1 MHAMLNSSV
10 RVSARAASRSR
21 LTSSAAHAT
30 RTLATVSDSA
40 TPVQHGTSGSSS
52 HKVVVIGGGS
62 AGMAVSHQLIRSG
75 GFTQDDIA
83 IVDPSEWHHYQ
94 PGWTLV
100 GGGLKDKRDLRRPLA
115 SLLDPQLKH
124 YASAVDEFTPEQN
137 QITLANG
144 DKIAYDQLVV
154 VPGLSINYDAIK
166 GLPEALADS
175 SSLVSTIYGYNTC
188 DKVFDTISKLKS
200 GKAIFTQPAGVIKC
214 AGAPQKA
221 MWLALDH
228 WKNQG
233 LYNPAD
239 PSNSPISIDFAT
251 GLPVMFGV
259 PKYSERLN
267 ELRQQRGVGGLFEHD
282 LVAIEGNTAV
292 FARPN
297 GAEQVRK
304 QFDLLHV
311 TPKMGPLAV
320 IKKSPLADGAGFVD
334 VDQET
339 TRHKR
344 FDNVWSIGDASS
356 LPTSKTAAAITA
368 EAPVLVRNLGQALQ
382 GKEPDAA
389 YDGYTSCPLLTEYG
403 KVMLAEF
410 KYGGKPKETFGNL
423 FGIDQG
429 VPRKAFYHL
438 KKDFFPWVY
447 YNSYVKGTWG
457 GPKGFS
463 LSAAPFSPEAVA
475 GKRSFSSSSSS
486 PLKSGVPGSR
496 RGFATSSVGLR
507 NTPARRPRDPLDASP
522 DATRHTLPSGETF
535 IVRPPPSSTPA
546 RTTIYQRQPLL
557 HAQPAEDASSLP
569 PALRPRSRFA
579 ATHPD
584 VDTAITP
591 DQIASIQRLRA
602 QDPITYTKT
611 KLAKQFNCS
620 PLFVSIVAP
629 LPKEVRKVKK
639 QQDELKKSSWGL
651 NKRVARA
658 EREERRLLW

>member
-1 MHAMLNSSV
+1 MHAMLKKSLTAT
-10 RVSARAASRSR
+10 ARASRSCY
-21 LTSSAAHAT
+21 TAGAA
-30 RTLATVSDSA
+30 RTLATVSDS
-40 TPVQHGTSGSSS
+40 PVQHTASGSSS
-52 HKVVVIGGGS
+52 HKVVIIGGGS

-75 GFTQDDIA
+75 AFSQDDIA
-83 IVDPSEWHHYQ
+83 VVDPSEWHHYQ

-115 SLLDPQLKH
+115 SLLDSKLRH
-124 YASAVDEFTPEQN
+124 YTSPVDSFAPEQN
-137 QITLANG
+137 HITLANG
-144 DKIAYDQLVV
+144 NRIAYDQLVV
-154 VPGLSINYDAIK
+154 VPGLSINYDQIK
-166 GLPEALADS
+166 GLPEALQDS

-188 DKVFDTISKLKS
+188 DKVFDTINKLKS

-228 WKNQG
+228 WKKAG
-233 LYNPAD
+233 LYNPTDSAK
-239 PSNSPISIDFAT
+239 SAIKIDFAT

-259 PKYSERLN
+259 PKYSEKLN
-267 ELRQQRGVGGLFEHD
+267 ELRKQRGVEGLFEHD
-282 LVAIEGNTAV
+282 LVAIEGNEAV
-292 FARPN
+292 FARPG

-320 IKKSPLADGAGFVD
+320 IKNSALADGAGFVD
-334 VDQET
+334 VDQGS

-344 FDNVWSIGDASS
+344 FDNIWSIGDASS

-368 EAPVLVRNLGQALQ
+368 EAPVLVRNLAQALE
-382 GKEPDAA
+382 GKEADAV

-410 KYGGKPKETFGNL
+410 KYGGQPKETFGNL
-423 FGIDQG
+423 FGIDQSE
-429 VPRKAFYHL
+429 PRKAFYHL

-447 YNSYVKGTWG
+447 YNSYVKGTWS

-463 LSAAPFSPEAVA
+463 FSAAPISPEAVA
-475 GKRSFSSSSSS
+475 GKRSFSTNASRGF
-486 PLKSGVPGSR
+486 PVSR
-496 RGFATSSVGLR
+496 RSFSTTTVGLR

-535 IVRPPPSSTPA
+535 IVRPPPTASPV
-546 RTTIYQRQPLL
+546 RTTVYQAQPLL
-557 HAQPAEDASSLP
+557 SAVPTNDTSNLP
-569 PALRPRSRFA
+569 PALRPRSKLTQRS
-579 ATHPD
+579 D
-584 VDTAITP
+584 AITSE
-591 DQIASIQRLRA
+591 QIATIQRLRKE
-602 QDPITYTKT
+602 DPITYTKT
-611 KLAKQFNCS
+611 KLAKKFKCS

-629 LPKEVRKVKK
+629 LPESVKMVKK
-639 QQDELKKSSWGL
+639 QQEDLKKASWGL

>member
-1 MHAMLNSSV
+1 MHAMLKSGLST
-10 RVSARAASRSR
+10 AAKVSRSR
-21 LTSSAAHAT
+21 FTAGAV
-30 RTLATVSDSA
+30 RTLATVSDS
-40 TPVQHGTSGSSS
+40 PVQHGASGSSS

-75 GFTQDDIA
+75 AFSRDDIA

-115 SLLDPQLKH
+115 SLLDPKLKH
-124 YASAVDEFTPEQN
+124 YASSVDTFAPDQN

-144 DKIAYDQLVV
+144 NTIAYDQLVV
-154 VPGLSINYDAIK
+154 VPGLSINYDTIK
-166 GLPEALADS
+166 GLPKALADS
-175 SSLVSTIYGYNTC
+175 HSLVSTIYGYNTC
-188 DKVFDTISKLKS
+188 DKVFDTILKLKS

-221 MWLALDH
+221 MWLALDL
-228 WKNQG
+228 WKKDG
-233 LYNPAD
+233 LYNSAD

-267 ELRQQRGVGGLFEHD
+267 ELRQQRGVEGLFEHD

-292 FARPN
+292 FNRPN

-320 IKKSPLADGAGFVD
+320 IKNSPLADGAGFVD
-334 VDQET
+334 VDQGT

-368 EAPVLVRNLGQALQ
+368 EAPVLVRNLGQALE

-410 KYGGKPKETFGNL
+410 KYGGQPKETFGSL

-429 VPRKAFYHL
+429 VPRRAFYHL
-438 KKDFFPWVY
+438 KKDLFPWVY
-447 YNSYVKGTWG
+447 YNSYVKGTWS

-463 LSAAPFSPEAVA
+463 FLAAPISPEAVA
-475 GKRSFSSSSSS
+475 GKRSFSSLSNSRNSNTI
-486 PLKSGVPGSR
+486 PGSR

-522 DATRHTLPSGETF
+522 DATRHTLPTGETF
-535 IVRPPPSSTPA
+535 IVRPPPTATPV
-546 RTTIYQRQPLL
+546 RSTIYQPQPLL
-557 HAQPAEDASSLP
+557 NAQPSSPADESSLP
-569 PALRPRSRFA
+569 PALRPRSHCA
-579 ATHPD
+579 SSQNKSS
-584 VDTAITP
+584 AITP
-591 DQIASIQRLRA
+591 KQIAEIQRLRK
-602 QDPITYTKT
+602 QDPIVNTKS
-611 KLAKQFNCS
+611 KLAQMFNCS
-620 PLFVSIVAP
+620 PLFISIVAP
-629 LPKEVRKVKK
+629 LPKAVKQVKK
-639 QQDELKKSSWGL
+639 QQDDLKKQSWGL

>member
-1 MHAMLNSSV
+1 MHAMLKSGLSTTAKV
-10 RVSARAASRSR
+10 SRSR
-21 LTSSAAHAT
+21 FTVGAA
-30 RTLATVSDSA
+30 RTLATVSDS
-40 TPVQHGTSGSSS
+40 PVQHGASGSSS

-62 AGMAVSHQLIRSG
+62 AGMAVSHQLVRSG
-75 GFTQDDIA
+75 AFAQDDVA

-115 SLLDPQLKH
+115 SLLDPKLKH
-124 YASAVDEFTPEQN
+124 YVSAVDTFAPEQN
-137 QITLANG
+137 KITLANG
-144 DKIAYDQLVV
+144 NTVAYDQLVV
-154 VPGLSINYDAIK
+154 VPGLSINYDDIK

-228 WKNQG
+228 WKKAG

-239 PSNSPISIDFAT
+239 PANSPISIDFAT

-267 ELRQQRGVGGLFEHD
+267 ELRQQRGVEGLFEHD

-292 FARPN
+292 FNRPN

-320 IKKSPLADGAGFVD
+320 IKNSPLADGAGFVD
-334 VDQET
+334 VDQGT

-368 EAPVLVRNLGQALQ
+368 EAPVLVRNLGQALE

-410 KYGGKPKETFGNL
+410 KYGGQPKETFGSL

-429 VPRKAFYHL
+429 VPRKAFYYL

-447 YNSYVKGTWG
+447 YNSYVKGTWS
-457 GPKGFS
+457 GPQGFS
-463 LSAAPFSPEAVA
+463 FSAAPISPEAVA
-475 GKRSFSSSSSS
+475 GKRTFLSLSTSST
-486 PLKSGVPGSR
+486 PGSR

-522 DATRHTLPSGETF
+522 DATRHTLPTGETF
-535 IVRPPPSSTPA
+535 IVRPSPSAAPVRS
-546 RTTIYQRQPLL
+546 TIYQPQPLL
-557 HAQPAEDASSLP
+557 TAQPASDTSSLP
-569 PALRPRSRFA
+569 PALRPRSHRA
-579 ATHPD
+579 SQANKG
-584 VDTAITP
+584 VITP
-591 DQIASIQRLRA
+591 EQIAEIQRLRK
-602 QDPITYTKT
+602 QDPITNTKS
-611 KLAKQFNCS
+611 KLAQQFNCS
-620 PLFVSIVAP
+620 PLFISIVAP
-629 LPKEVRKVKK
+629 LPKAVRQVKK
-639 QQDELKKSSWGL
+639 QQDDLKKQSWGL

>member
-1 MHAMLNSSV
+1 MHAMLKSGLST
-10 RVSARAASRSR
+10 AAKVSRSR
-21 LTSSAAHAT
+21 FTAGAV
-30 RTLATVSDSA
+30 RTLATVSDSS
-40 TPVQHGTSGSSS
+40 VQHGASGSSS

-75 GFTQDDIA
+75 AFARDDIA

-115 SLLDPQLKH
+115 SLLDPKLKH
-124 YASAVDEFTPEQN
+124 YASAVDTFAPDQN
-137 QITLANG
+137 KITLANG
-144 DKIAYDQLVV
+144 NTIAYDQLIV
-154 VPGLSINYDAIK
+154 VPGLSINYDTIK

-188 DKVFDTISKLKS
+188 DKVFDTILKLKS

-221 MWLALDH
+221 MWLALDL
-228 WKNQG
+228 WKKDG
-233 LYNPAD
+233 LYNSAD

-267 ELRQQRGVGGLFEHD
+267 ELRQQRGVEGLFEHD

-292 FARPN
+292 FNRPN

-320 IKKSPLADGAGFVD
+320 IKNSPLADGAGFVD
-334 VDQET
+334 VDQGT

-368 EAPVLVRNLGQALQ
+368 EAPVLVRNLGQALE

-410 KYGGKPKETFGNL
+410 KYGGQPKETFGSL
-423 FGIDQG
+423 FGIDQS
-429 VPRKAFYHL
+429 VPRRAFYHL
-438 KKDFFPWVY
+438 KKDLFPWVY
-447 YNSYVKGTWG
+447 YNSYVKGTWS

-463 LSAAPFSPEAVA
+463 FTAAPISPEAVA
-475 GKRSFSSSSSS
+475 GKRSFSSVSNSRNSNTI
-486 PLKSGVPGSR
+486 PGSR

-522 DATRHTLPSGETF
+522 DATRHTLPTGETF
-535 IVRPPPSSTPA
+535 IVRPPPTATPV
-546 RTTIYQRQPLL
+546 RSTIYQPQPLL
-557 HAQPAEDASSLP
+557 NAQPSSPADESSLP
-569 PALRPRSRFA
+569 PALRPRSHCA
-579 ATHPD
+579 SSQNKSS
-584 VDTAITP
+584 AITP
-591 DQIASIQRLRA
+591 KQIAEIQRLRK
-602 QDPITYTKT
+602 QDPIVNTKS
-611 KLAKQFNCS
+611 KLAQRFNCS
-620 PLFVSIVAP
+620 PLFISIVAP
-629 LPKEVRKVKK
+629 LPKAVKQVKK
-639 QQDELKKSSWGL
+639 QQDDLKKQSWGL

>member
-1 MHAMLNSSV
+1 MHAMLKTSLSTAAS
-10 RVSARAASRSR
+10 RASRSR
-21 LTSSAAHAT
+21 VAGAA
-30 RTLATVSDSA
+30 RTLATVSDS
-40 TPVQHGTSGSSS
+40 PVQHSASGSSS

-75 GFTQDDIA
+75 AFAQDDIA

-100 GGGLKDKRDLRRPLA
+100 GGGLKDKRDLRRPLT
-115 SLLDPQLKH
+115 SLLDPKLKH
-124 YASAVDEFTPEQN
+124 YASAVDTFAPEQN

-144 DKIAYDQLVV
+144 NKIAYDQLVV

-166 GLPEALADS
+166 GLPEALADP

-228 WKNQG
+228 WKNTG

-239 PSNSPISIDFAT
+239 VASSPISIDFAT

-267 ELRQQRGVGGLFEHD
+267 ELRKERGVDGLFEHD

-311 TPKMGPLAV
+311 TPKMGPLSV
-320 IKKSPLADGAGFVD
+320 IKNSPLADGAGFVD
-334 VDQET
+334 VDQGT

-368 EAPVLVRNLGQALQ
+368 EAPVLVRNLGQALE

-410 KYGGKPKETFGNL
+410 KYGGQPKETFGSL

-429 VPRKAFYHL
+429 VPRTAFYHL

-447 YNSYVKGTWG
+447 YNSYVKGTWS

-463 LSAAPFSPEAVA
+463 FSAAPISPEAVS
-475 GKRSFSSSSSS
+475 GKRTFSSLSR
-486 PLKSGVPGSR
+486 SGIPGAR

-522 DATRHTLPSGETF
+522 DAVRHTLPSGETF
-535 IVRPPPSSTPA
+535 IVRPPPSAAPVRS
-546 RTTIYQRQPLL
+546 TIYQPQPLL
-557 HAQPAEDASSLP
+557 SAQPASDTSSLP
-569 PALRPRSRFA
+569 PALRPRSRRSGNA
-579 ATHPD
+579 SD
-584 VDTAITP
+584 AITP
-591 DQIASIQRLRA
+591 DQIATIQRLRKE
-602 QDPITYTKT
+602 DPITYTKT

-629 LPKEVRKVKK
+629 LPKAVKQVKK
-639 QQDELKKSSWGL
+639 QQDELKKQSWGL